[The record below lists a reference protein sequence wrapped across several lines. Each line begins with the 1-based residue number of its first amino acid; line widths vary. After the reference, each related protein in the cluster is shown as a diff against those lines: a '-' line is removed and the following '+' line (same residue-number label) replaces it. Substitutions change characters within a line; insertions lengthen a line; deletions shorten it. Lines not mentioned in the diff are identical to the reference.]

1 MVRSKG
7 GWGVD
12 GLRLGDVGFGGI
24 EKRGSFISRYESN
37 KSENKG

>member
-7 GWGVD
+7 GLGVD
-12 GLRLGDVGFGGI
+12 GLRLGDVVLGE